1 MSDNTDGLTALAAR
15 VRHELD
21 MLAYPATPWV
31 KPRMHASG
39 AHVYDVLIVGGGQSG
54 LTIANGLI
62 REGVTNI
69 LCLDRSPAG
78 YEGPWETFARMGT
91 LRTPKF
97 LVGTELGYPSLS
109 IQSYYAARFGQAAWD
124 AIDRV
129 PRTHWMDYLRWYRQV
144 LNLPV
149 QNDTVVLSVGR
160 AQGGII
166 PVEAEVKGIPAQYYA
181 RRIVLATGYDGCG
194 EWRIPN
200 EIASVVDPARV
211 FHSNGPID
219 FERMRGKRIGVLG
232 HGASAFDNA
241 ARALEHGAQS
251 VDLCFRRKKL
261 PLINPHRWIEFVGFL
276 KHFPDLS
283 DRTRWQVNLHFK
295 KVDQPPARWG
305 FAEAHSYERF
315 AMHPGCPWLKLAQQ
329 ADGAIEIE
337 TPKGKMTFDYL
348 ICATGSVLDFGM
360 RPELALFRDEIL
372 PWRDVFTPAPE
383 EAHPTLGLFPYLG
396 PYYDFKSRPGGDAET
411 LGRIYAFNFSGI
423 VSMGPHSTSVSGHKY
438 SVPRVLSGLTRSIM
452 LEQESALVPDLMA
465 YNESDLNLPQA
476 LAAAE

>member
-1 MSDNTDGLTALAAR
+1 MSENVDRLSALAAR
-15 VRHELD
+15 LRHELD
-21 MLAYPATPWV
+21 MLAYPAAPWV
-31 KPRMHASG
+31 KPCEHASG
-39 AHVYDVLIVGGGQSG
+39 RRVLDVLIVGGGQSG
-54 LTIANGLI
+54 LAIAAGLR
-62 REGVTNI
+62 REGITNI

-109 IQSYYAARFGQAAWD
+109 IQSYYVARFGQDAWD

-144 LNLPV
+144 LGLPV
-149 QNDTVVLSVGR
+149 QNDTTVLSIGR
-160 AQGGII
+160 VQDGVIT
-166 PVEAEVKGIPAQYYA
+166 VEAEVRGKPDQFHA

-194 EWRIPN
+194 EWRIPA
-200 EIASVVDPARV
+200 EIASAVDPARV
-211 FHSNGPID
+211 FHSNGPVD
-219 FERMRGKRIGVLG
+219 FQVMRGKCVGVLG

-241 ARALEHGAQS
+241 ARALAEGAER
-251 VDLCFRRKKL
+251 VDLCFRRKQL

-295 KVDQPPARWG
+295 KIDQPPARWG
-305 FAEAHSYERF
+305 FAEAHSYDRF
-315 AMHPGCPWLKLAQQ
+315 AMHAGCPWLKLEQT
-329 ADGAIEIE
+329 ADGAIVVE
-337 TPKGKMTFDYL
+337 TPKTRMTFDYL
-348 ICATGSVLDFGM
+348 ICATGSALDFGM

-383 EAHPTLGLFPYLG
+383 EAHPTLGFFPYLG
-396 PYYDFKSRPGGDAET
+396 RGYEFRSRPGGDAET
-411 LGRIYAFNFSGI
+411 LRRIHAFNFSGI

-438 SVPRVLSGLTRSIM
+438 SVPRVLRGLTRSIM
-452 LEQESALVPDLMA
+452 LEQEGALVPDLMA
-465 YNESDLNLPQA
+465 YDESDLDMPPTRD
-476 LAAAE
+476 AAE

>member
-1 MSDNTDGLTALAAR
+1 MSDTNGGLTALAAR
-15 VRHELD
+15 VRYELD

-31 KPRMHASG
+31 KPRLHASG
-39 AHVYDVLIVGGGQSG
+39 EHVYDVLIVGGGQSG
-54 LTIANGLI
+54 LTVANGLI
-62 REGVTNI
+62 REGIANI

-109 IQSYYAARFGQAAWD
+109 IQSYYVARFGKAAWD

-144 LNLPV
+144 LGLPV
-149 QNDTVVLSVGR
+149 QNDTTVLSIGR
-160 AQGGII
+160 AQDGVIT
-166 PVEAEVKGIPAQYYA
+166 VEAETKGKPARFYA

-194 EWRIPN
+194 EWRIPA
-200 EIASVVDPARV
+200 EISAAVDPERV
-211 FHSNGPID
+211 FHSNGPVD
-219 FERMRGKRIGVLG
+219 FERMRGKRVGVLG

-241 ARALEHGAQS
+241 ARALAEGATS

-295 KVDQPPARWG
+295 KYDQPPARWG

-315 AMHPGCPWLKLAQQ
+315 AMHPGCPWLKLTQKP
-329 ADGAIEIE
+329 DGGIDIE
-337 TPKGKMTFDYL
+337 TPKGKMIFDYL
-348 ICATGSVLDFGM
+348 ICATGSALDFGL

-372 PWRDVFTPAPE
+372 SWRDVFTPPAAE
-383 EAHPTLGLFPYLG
+383 THPTLGFFPYLG
-396 PYYDFKSRPGGDAET
+396 SYYEFKSRPGGDAET

-438 SVPRVLSGLTRSIM
+438 SVPRVLRGLTRAIM
-452 LEQESALVPDLMA
+452 LEQESALMPDLAA
-465 YNESDLNLPQA
+465 YDESDLNMPQA